1 MKLYVKIMASKITVK
16 VCLNDSSKRKITKT
30 EVDKV
35 FKFEITRDEN
45 DRWRSIFPET
55 NTHKC
60 KINREIRMKAI
71 NAYLEDDSKSLFDNW
86 KLVGQFTL
94 ADDENRECLCG
105 HSNNVEY
112 YIKHSSGEIV
122 VLGSRCI
129 EALHK
134 KFGGGGGIIS
144 ELDWN
149 CEKCHRRKDRKTAK
163 DPTTGKR
170 IYQPYCKGFFCVL
183 DRCECGAEKTDID
196 PKCGGA
202 ICKVEQQEEIRRM
215 EEIRQR
221 ELREIAERAIIEAVE
236 RQARLDEQ
244 KRLDRERRLCSKCRR
259 DKAES
264 DEFCGGS
271 RCTFK
276 GCYYCKKPGRSL
288 CKGEYCNNC
297 KHGQRIKYNKG
308 GRRGWLC
315 GCPIEGDKCKPI
327 WIDRYGIP
335 NIRGTVHTALR

>member
-1 MKLYVKIMASKITVK
+1 MAPKITVK
-16 VCLNDSSKRKITKT
+16 VKRKITKT
-30 EVDKV
+30 EVDQV

-45 DRWRSIFPET
+45 DNWRSVHAET
-55 NTHKC
+55 DPRKC
-60 KINREIRMKAI
+60 KLNRVARMKAI
-71 NAYLEDDSKSLFDNW
+71 NAYIGDNSDAIFENW
-86 KLVGQFTL
+86 KLIGQDTR
-94 ADDENRECLCG
+94 AEDEERECLCG
-105 HSNNVEY
+105 HRNRTDY
-112 YIKHSSGEIV
+112 YIKHKGSGDVV
-122 VLGSRCI
+122 VLGSSCI
-129 EALHK
+129 KALHNE
-134 KFGGGGGIIS
+134 FGGGGGIIS

-163 DPTTGKR
+163 DPTTEKR
-170 IYQPYCKGFFCVL
+170 IYLPYCKGFFCVL
-183 DRCECGAEKTDID
+183 DRCECGAEKTDTD
-196 PKCGGA
+196 TKCGGV
-202 ICKVEQQEEIRRM
+202 ICKVEQQQAEQKRQEEIRRM

-221 ELREIAERAIIEAVE
+221 EIREIAERAIIEAVE

-259 DKAES
+259 DKAEF

-308 GRRGWLC
+308 NRKGWLC
-315 GCPIEGDKCKPI
+315 GCPIEGEQCKPI
-327 WIDRYGIP
+327 WINSYGIP
-335 NIRGTVHTALR
+335 NIRGTVHTAQK